1 MALDYV
7 REVDNVRVSRC
18 WSHRRYY
25 RLKIGQELRDVD
37 RRGSPANRLTTVHLI
52 GTMLAGIGPS
62 SAEGHAAVGARS
74 LGRLHHLFVLGASVL
89 EPDFH
94 LQWRAGRFTN

>member
-1 MALDYV
+1 M
-7 REVDNVRVSRC
+7 
-18 WSHRRYY
+18 
-25 RLKIGQELRDVD
+25 
-37 RRGSPANRLTTVHLI
+37 HLI
-52 GTMLAGIGPS
+52 GTVLAGIGPS

-94 LQWRAGRFTN
+94 LQWRARGFMD